1 MTRKHLPFNQC
12 SAFQLP
18 FPRTAYHSHLLN
30 QDGSR
35 GWLDMD
41 LIRSLP
47 EGLKEQ
53 VKKQQ
58 EQDGIEVTDFAGL
71 LQ

>member
-1 MTRKHLPFNQC
+1 
-12 SAFQLP
+12 
-18 FPRTAYHSHLLN
+18 
-30 QDGSR
+30 
-35 GWLDMD
+35 MD